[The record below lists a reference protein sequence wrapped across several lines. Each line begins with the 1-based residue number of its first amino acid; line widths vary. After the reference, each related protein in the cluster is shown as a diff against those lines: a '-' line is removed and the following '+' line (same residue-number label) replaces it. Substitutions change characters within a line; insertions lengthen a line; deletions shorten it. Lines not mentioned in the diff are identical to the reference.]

1 MFGWK
6 SALLAALIPAAVAV
20 AQTGQTKT
28 PPAAATQAPGDK
40 AAAPEPA
47 AEKPPNPP
55 RPLDQGRIARGKEV
69 YQRFCISCHGENG
82 DGRGYSAQW
91 LNPQPRDFTRAVF
104 KCRSTPS
111 GTLPV
116 DDDLLRTLHEGL
128 YHTNM
133 PSWSVLGDPN
143 LRDVIEYLKTFSSRW
158 NEEGA
163 GDPIVYAPEPADNA
177 DSRKKGQ
184 SIWNAQAC
192 FNCHGQGGK
201 GDGSSVPTLFDD
213 WGYHIVPFDFTSSP
227 HRKCGNTDKDLYRT
241 FLTGLNGT
249 PMPSFADTVPPEDA
263 WHLVHF
269 LKTLQVDKTE
279 QHLFGL
285 SMGK

>member
-6 SALLAALIPAAVAV
+6 PVLLAALLPSAIALAQTPTAKVAPAAQAS
-20 AQTGQTKT
+20 
-28 PPAAATQAPGDK
+28 AAA
-40 AAAPEPA
+40 EPA
-47 AEKPPNPP
+47 EPAQKPPNPP
-55 RPLDQGRIARGKEV
+55 RPLDEGRVNRGRHV
-69 YQRFCISCHGENG
+69 YQRYCISCHGENG

-111 GTLPV
+111 GTLPL
-116 DDDLLRTLHEGL
+116 DEDLLRTLRQGV
-128 YHTNM
+128 YHTRM
-133 PSWSVLGDPN
+133 PAWAVLGEAN
-143 LRDVIEYLKTFSSRW
+143 LRDVTEYLKIFSPRW

-163 GDPIVYAPEPADNA
+163 GDPIVYAPEPADNP

-192 FNCHGQGGK
+192 FNCHGPGGK
-201 GDGSSVPTLFDD
+201 GDGPSVSTLADD
-213 WGYHIVPFDFTSSP
+213 WGYHIVPFDFTSST
-227 HRKCGNTDKDLYRT
+227 HRKCGSTDQDLYRT

-249 PMPSFADTVPPEDA
+249 PMPSFADTVTPEDA

-269 LKTLQVDKTE
+269 LKTLQVEVTE

>member
-1 MFGWK
+1 MNGWK
-6 SALLAALIPAAVAV
+6 PILLAALLPALAS
-20 AQTGQTKT
+20 AQQ
-28 PPAAATQAPGDK
+28 QPG
-40 AAAPEPA
+40 
-47 AEKPPNPP
+47 EKPPNPP
-55 RPLDQGRIARGKEV
+55 KAIDSARASRGKAV
-69 YQRFCISCHGENG
+69 YERFCISCHGENG

-91 LNPQPRDFTRAVF
+91 LDPHPRDFTRAIF

-116 DDDLLRTLHEGL
+116 DKDLMRTLREGL

-133 PSWSVLGDPN
+133 PSWAVLGD
-143 LRDVIEYLKTFSSRW
+143 RSMSDVIEYIKTFSPRW
-158 NEEGA
+158 KEEGP
-163 GDPIVYAPEPADNA
+163 GDPIPVVAEPKDDA

-184 SIWNAQAC
+184 QLWNSQAC
-192 FNCHGQGGK
+192 FNCHGQTGK

-213 WGYHIVPFDFTSSP
+213 WGYHITPFDFTSSP
-227 HRKCGNTDKDLYRT
+227 HRKCGSSDQDLYRT

-249 PMPSFADTVPPEDA
+249 PMPSFADTISAEDA

-269 LKTLQVDKTE
+269 LKTLRAQNTE
-279 QHLFGL
+279 QRIFGV